1 MKKSTLTL
9 LLFILGISSSFSV
22 GAQEAKTVFVNIPDS
37 LCPLLS
43 SVNRADCIDFIESKM
58 KAQVTNRF
66 GGKSEMT
73 ELSPD
78 YVSLQMSDA
87 SNWQMKLLPL
97 NDTTKVVCAVSTVC
111 APGMRQSYPVLYHGL
126 ERASRHRLFAVG
138 SSDE

>member
-97 NDTTKVVCAVSTVC
+97 NDTTKVVCAVS
-111 APGMRQSYPVLYHGL
+111 MRQSYPVLYHGL